1 MPSGPRSFLRLSLG
15 ARRKEFCPGSLP
27 RSTVGSLAP
36 RLPPSPPSP
45 HVPFGLS
52 PCRAGP
58 GQRGPGRLHS
68 PHSPR
73 AFAGPPSEPA
83 HLAHFVPSALFS
95 SLRSSEPSAVR
106 SLRSLPKGMERRE
119 WIGVRTGTNSPILV
133 LTIYY
138 LFGSSVTHS
147 VCRSVLSS
155 PQPPVP
161 WSFGSL
167 HSPHSL
173 RVLRNEYDE

>member
-1 MPSGPRSFLRLSLG
+1 MRRSRTKEETNRTKVSEGGMARTPRIHPAYRSYFLGSVVSLGPRLVWSFPRPA
-15 ARRKEFCPGSLP
+15 ARSLP
-27 RSTVGSLAP
+27 SHP
-36 RLPPSPPSP
+36 R
-45 HVPFGLS
+45 
-52 PCRAGP
+52 
-58 GQRGPGRLHS
+58 
-68 PHSPR
+68 
-73 AFAGPPSEPA
+73 
-83 HLAHFVPSALFS
+83 PSALFS

-106 SLRSLPKGMERRE
+106 SLRSLPKGMDRRE

-167 HSPHSL
+167 RSPHSL